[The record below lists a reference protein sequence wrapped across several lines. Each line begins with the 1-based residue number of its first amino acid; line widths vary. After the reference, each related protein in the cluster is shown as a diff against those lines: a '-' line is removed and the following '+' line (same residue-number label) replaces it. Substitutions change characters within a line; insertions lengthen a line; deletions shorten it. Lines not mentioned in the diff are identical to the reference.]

1 MWQKNRLGRNKRKS
15 LRGANMENNQIK
27 DNVFCI
33 DCHGW
38 QEQIYKGKF
47 KDGGH
52 TYHKYI
58 CCLCGSENIVEEK
71 KC

>member
-1 MWQKNRLGRNKRKS
+1 
-15 LRGANMENNQIK
+15 MENNQIK

-38 QEQIYKGKF
+38 QEQIYQGKF

-58 CCLCGSENIVEEK
+58 CCLCGTENIVEEEK
-71 KC
+71 R